1 MMSLA
6 FPFLKAI
13 KQSSITLITTS
24 AGIVPDPRATLMPI
38 GSAMIKQL
46 IEFSALEGAYHGIRV
61 NGVAVG
67 VPNTRAQMATESM
80 TQKLDAGLNK
90 ANL

>member
-1 MMSLA
+1 VL
-6 FPFLKAI
+6 
-13 KQSSITLITTS
+13 
-24 AGIVPDPRATLMPI
+24 DPRATLMLI
-38 GSAMIKQL
+38 SSAMIKQL

>member
-6 FPFLKAI
+6 FTFLKAI
-13 KQSSITLITTS
+13 KQSSITLITYS
-24 AGIVPDPRATLMPI
+24 ASIMPDPRATLKPI

-61 NGVAVG
+61 NGVAAG
-67 VPNTRAQMATESM
+67 VTNTRARMATESM
-80 TQKLDAGLNK
+80 TEKLDAG
-90 ANL
+90 